1 MRYKK
6 KKPYHYG
13 YLLNRHVSSATF
25 PSANLVI
32 NDSFIK
38 RWEENEGFI
47 GLKDYATRVDDKE
60 LEMKIRI
67 VEKFKERIPELV
79 QKIESSHVLQ
89 EAMAGKA
96 KLCHKETSSSLF
108 SAQLQC

>member
-1 MRYKK
+1 MC
-6 KKPYHYG
+6 
-13 YLLNRHVSSATF
+13 LLNRHVSVTF

-47 GLKDYATRVDDKE
+47 GLKNYATRVDDKE

-67 VEKFKERIPELV
+67 VEKFKEQIPELV
-79 QKIESSHVLQ
+79 RKIESSHVLQ
-89 EAMAGKA
+89 EAMAGEA
-96 KLCHKETSSSLF
+96 KLCHKETSSGLF
-108 SAQLQC
+108 SAQLQW